1 MNFFIDFSYLF
12 GFYCPGK
19 LLNFTDGGFNPN
31 CQPGHF
37 AELAKQEK
45 KMAKIISEK
54 YASKDDPIFTG
65 RYIIS
70 NPKGFKEKVEASKTS
85 SFDEKSNG
93 SIEKKEEK

>member
-1 MNFFIDFSYLF
+1 MNFFIGFSYLF
-12 GFYCPGK
+12 GFYCPRK
-19 LLNFTDGGFNPN
+19 LLNFTDGEFNPT

-54 YASKDDPIFTG
+54 YAPKDDPIFTG

-70 NPKGFKEKVEASKTS
+70 NPKVFKEKVEASKTS
-85 SFDEKSNG
+85 SFNEKSNG